1 MNALELRCR
10 SMPGPELATAMDR
23 NQERF
28 DQQRRGRDL
37 AATGE
42 ARELHGSPKP
52 MTTAKHPQSAV
63 SGPFPYQTT
72 LRTPE
77 MAPYGLPSGDSNRS
91 MSKGHLNIPATP
103 EPPVPPH
110 RHRIPPPGLS
120 IPTVCG
126 PGNKDPTGQDPV
138 G

>member
-10 SMPGPELATAMDR
+10 SMPGPELAAAMDR

-37 AATGE
+37 AATSE

-52 MTTAKHPQSAV
+52 MTTVKHPQSAV
-63 SGPFPYQTT
+63 SGPFPYQTN

-77 MAPYGLPSGDSNRS
+77 MAPSGLPSSDSNRS
-91 MSKGHLNIPATP
+91 MSKDHLNTPATP

-110 RHRIPPPGLS
+110 RHRIPPRAFRFQPSAARGTK
-120 IPTVCG
+120 IPPEKT
-126 PGNKDPTGQDPV
+126 Q
-138 G
+138 